1 MCFIKGSN
9 KPTSHQNHCLRDVRR
24 QGENEKQWKDNG
36 KKYFTSFISW
46 DGGQARTLFFCLLRQ
61 ASADQREIHPPL
73 VCFIHSLQRKDVR
86 DLAFSQTWI
95 LSHSVIQKAD
105 VFNSP
110 LEMRSECHFFSL
122 FFLSFF
128 IQKFL
133 HNLNIFYAESISI
146 HGFILAFSFFA

>member
-1 MCFIKGSN
+1 MK
-9 KPTSHQNHCLRDVRR
+9 R
-24 QGENEKQWKDNG
+24 QW

-46 DGGQARTLFFCLLRQ
+46 DGGQACTLFFCLLRQ

-73 VCFIHSLQRKDVR
+73 VCFIHSLQRKDFR
-86 DLAFSQTWI
+86 DLAFSQMWI

-110 LEMRSECHFFSL
+110 LEMRSECHFFFL

-146 HGFILAFSFFA
+146 QGVILAFSLFA